1 MKMNFEDHIKSFGMT
16 NMLIEADL
24 DQIEKN
30 HNVNLGRDKKGSADS
45 EEIDRAYFPQFDH
58 ALRQEAKQ
66 MAENYE
72 LFYCLEKTI
81 RSMISEMLEASE
93 GTGWWNN
100 KVIPQQIFD
109 EVKKRIQRER
119 EAGITPRSAEPLD
132 FTNFGEL
139 GEIIKNNWA
148 LFGSVFNN
156 IKAVEKV
163 MFNLNTLR
171 NPIAHCSMLAE
182 DEKLRLK
189 ISLRDWFRLLE

>member
-1 MKMNFEDHIKSFGMT
+1 MNFEDHIKAFGMT
-16 NMLIEADL
+16 NMLIESDL
-24 DQIEKN
+24 DQIEKR
-30 HNVNLGRDKKGSADS
+30 HGVTLGRNNNGSNT
-45 EEIDRAYFPQFDH
+45 EEGIESTYFPQFEN
-58 ALRQEAKQ
+58 ALRQEAKE

-81 RSMISEMLEASE
+81 RSMISEMLEAKE
-93 GTGWWNN
+93 GAEWWNN
-100 KVIPQQIFD
+100 KVIPQHIYG
-109 EVKKRIQRER
+109 EVKKRMQRER
-119 EAGITPRSAEPLD
+119 EAGITPRSSEPLD

-148 LFGSVFNN
+148 LFGSVFSN

-182 DEKLRLK
+182 DEILRLK
-189 ISLRDWFRLLE
+189 ISLRDWFRLSE